1 MIRKWSR
8 KRKSALSQR
17 KMLWIGLF
25 RVVVSNVNDLLT
37 WGTLCEKVNKKNTAV
52 FFFTEA
58 SLGFHIVHN
67 LLFCLMVPKS

>member
-8 KRKSALSQR
+8 TRKSALSQR

-37 WGTLCEKVNKKNTAV
+37 WGIFCEKVNKKNTAV
-52 FFFTEA
+52 FFFDR
-58 SLGFHIVHN
+58 S
-67 LLFCLMVPKS
+67 